1 MPIELK
7 ANSPFAQVLIF
18 LVGPGS
24 DELSGVLRKEAT
36 MSLFG
41 ITDSEY
47 RDSVQAAGKGNVIC
61 LPYKDTSSLNAEILA
76 KLREARNKV
85 DAVTTKE
92 SYCVNIFVDMRQSPL
107 LRQPASVSTWIPNE
121 ESGAADMKN
130 ALDSAERTAG
140 ILFSDDFDEPRE
152 VKIAAASKNDP
163 HNFWMKCTHAICIT
177 GSEQDKEQIKKI
189 VNRFVFSVF
198 K

>member
-7 ANSPFAQVLIF
+7 ANSPIAQVLIF

-24 DELSGVLRKEAT
+24 DELAGVLRKETT

-41 ITDSEY
+41 MTDSEY
-47 RDSVQAAGKGNVIC
+47 RDLIQTSGKGNVIC
-61 LPYKDTSSLNAEILA
+61 LPYGNPSSLNADNLA
-76 KLREARNKV
+76 KQKAARNNFN
-85 DAVTTKE
+85 AVTTKE

-107 LRQPASVSTWIPNE
+107 LRQPPAISTWIPDGDSSE
-121 ESGAADMKN
+121 LDMKN
-130 ALDSAERTAG
+130 ALESAERTAG

-163 HNFWMKCTHAICIT
+163 HNFWIKCTHAICIT
-177 GSEQDKEQIKKI
+177 GSEQDRENIKKI